1 MRRREAQRKEI
12 AEMTYLI
19 RTLDREGVRGDFT
32 SPRPPDEAS
41 PPAGV

>member
-12 AEMTYLI
+12 AEMKYLI

-32 SPRPPDEAS
+32 SPRPADEAP